1 MYQKKTKNN
10 LNKVC
15 QKCGRRMLLMDG
27 GYSVHAIR
35 GEYDE
40 REFPDYWF
48 CKHCGNWKEEIEN
61 E

>member
-1 MYQKKTKNN
+1 M
-10 LNKVC
+10 
-15 QKCGRRMLLMDG
+15 MLMDG